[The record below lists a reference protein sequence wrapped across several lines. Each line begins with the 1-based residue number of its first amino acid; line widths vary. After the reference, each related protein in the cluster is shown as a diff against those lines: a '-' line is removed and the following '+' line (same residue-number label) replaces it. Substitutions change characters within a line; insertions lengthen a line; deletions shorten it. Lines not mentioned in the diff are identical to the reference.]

1 MILPHMKESTTLTDR
16 PDHTKSIDDGAD
28 EATINIGAAGASA
41 RLNAAEAARTKTQSE
56 TKVLPG
62 AEAEAQAQADEARI
76 RAEEKAA
83 RQKALGTVQIT
94 DDDVALPPPER
105 APNDKFLGSAGLFLL
120 RLALVAV
127 LGVRGVQILS
137 DTDGTTF
144 WLTDHYVPYATIV
157 VWALG
162 IGLIVIAAM
171 LLLGF
176 GVRLA
181 GILTAVLAI
190 AVIVWVRWGYTNI
203 FVQGEAGFIGDLD
216 LLVAGAGAAL
226 AFLGSGGW
234 AIDAAMRFDRAK
246 RKQYQ

>member
-1 MILPHMKESTTLTDR
+1 MKESTTLTDR
-16 PDHTKSIDDGAD
+16 PERTKVHDDAAD
-28 EATINIGAAGASA
+28 EATINISAAGAAA
-41 RLNAAEAARTKTQSE
+41 RLNAAGTRPDTTAPSE
-56 TKVLPG
+56 TKVLPD
-62 AEAEAQAQADEARI
+62 AAAEAQARADEARI

-83 RQKALGTVQIT
+83 RQKALGTVST
-94 DDDVALPPPER
+94 ADDDVTLLPPER
-105 APNDKFLGSAGLFLL
+105 AYNDKFLGSAGLFLL
-120 RLALVAV
+120 RLVLVAV
-127 LGVRGVQILS
+127 LGVRGIQILA
-137 DTDGTTF
+137 DIDGTTS
-144 WLTDHYVPYATIV
+144 WLTDHFVPYATIV

-181 GILTAVLAI
+181 GILTAAVAI

-203 FVQGEAGFIGDLD
+203 FVQGEPGFIGDLD